1 MNYEK
6 LLIYC
11 NKCFLIK
18 QKPLPAVEKIKTL
31 SYHPGSLK
39 FSSKFQLIKV
49 GKLKQQK
56 VFHVITTKVSLV
68 VFTRNSFN
76 NWKKNFLNLSLINFF
91 STSSQLVCAA
101 ACPITEPLSIKNKIE
116 VF

>member
-1 MNYEK
+1 M
-6 LLIYC
+6 L
-11 NKCFLIK
+11 
-18 QKPLPAVEKIKTL
+18 EKIKTL
-31 SYHPGSLK
+31 SHHPGSLK

-76 NWKKNFLNLSLINFF
+76 NWKKKLFESFLDKLFLCFLTISMRGGVPHNRASF
-91 STSSQLVCAA
+91 
-101 ACPITEPLSIKNKIE
+101 NKKQN
-116 VF
+116 